1 MKRRD
6 FLHGGAAAAILPFC
20 SSLADETEAHKAFS
34 FLVVADT
41 HYHGDL
47 EKPTKL
53 DPRSRDITGRLIA
66 TLNELP
72 DRTIP
77 PPLGG
82 GTVRAPAFV
91 IHGGDLIESGDKAG
105 NPKYRQLMPL
115 EWAAYQEDF
124 GIDGGGGARLRYP
137 VYEVH
142 GNHDSPQSE
151 GLVIDGIAARNRSR
165 KNLAGLSESGLFC
178 SWNHGGLHFVTGGI
192 TVARDD
198 VPADRQRRYAPRDS
212 LRFIAD
218 DLAKNAPS
226 GRPAI
231 IIQHIDIARYS
242 RFPVNLEKMPDFEWN
257 PDDVHD
263 FHEAIGKYHV
273 LADFHGHT
281 HGTNVTRWNGPDAR
295 PDLADGIRV
304 FNVDNAGHFAGGV
317 QGFFYVEVSPSAL
330 IVRELQSKDGWQ
342 TSQWTKRWDEAIV

>member
-1 MKRRD
+1 MKRRQ
-6 FLHGGAAAAILPFC
+6 FLRGGAAAALIP
-20 SSLADETEAHKAFS
+20 SARSRAAEDESPFS

-47 EKPTKL
+47 ENPTRL
-53 DPRSRDITGRLIA
+53 DPRSRDITGRLMT

-72 DRTIP
+72 GRAIP
-77 PPLGG
+77 DSLGG

-105 NPKYRQLMPL
+105 NPKYRQLMPT
-115 EWAAYQEDF
+115 EWAAYEEDF
-124 GIDGGGGARLRYP
+124 GLDGTGTQLRYP

-151 GLVIDGIAARNRSR
+151 GLVIDGIAKRNRHR
-165 KNLAGLSESGLFC
+165 KNLVGISGNGLFC

-192 TVARDD
+192 TVARDE
-198 VPADRQRRYAPRDS
+198 VPAARQRRYAPRDS
-212 LRFIAD
+212 LRFVAD

-231 IIQHIDIARYS
+231 LIQHVDIARYS
-242 RFPVNLEKMPDFEWN
+242 RFPADAEKMPDFEWN

-263 FHEAIGKYHV
+263 FHDAITNYNV

-281 HGTNVTRWNGPDAR
+281 HGTSVTRWNGSEIG

-304 FNVDNAGHFAGGV
+304 FNVDNAGHFSGGV
-317 QGFFYVEVSPSAL
+317 QGFFYVEASPTGL
-330 IVRELQSKDGWQ
+330 VVRELQSKDGWQ
-342 TSQWTKRWDEAIV
+342 TSQWTKRWNEPII